1 MVQQI
6 SWPWPGWGLSLQLA
20 PSRTEAQLGT
30 QAPASEQLQYWVA
43 AGRIEEVFK
52 LEWLHHATSCYIMLH
67 HATSTESDIPT
78 VESFNFHILGF
89 LILWPSCGSE
99 DAAPVQ
105 GASQGAVHPA
115 SLFWSGVMSKIQTHL
130 QNTKENWQEYVR
142 SRNTKK

>member
-1 MVQQI
+1 MLQNMLWFNKSAGHGQDGDYPF
-6 SWPWPGWGLSLQLA
+6 SWHLRGRKRNWELRRRPQSNCSTGWPQGALKRSSSWNG
-20 PSRTEAQLGT
+20 
-30 QAPASEQLQYWVA
+30 
-43 AGRIEEVFK
+43 
-52 LEWLHHATSCYIMLH
+52 YIMLH